1 MISIQSIKDT
11 WVTIFSD
18 YFFLNNFFSLIFC
31 NIFSDFSQIVRFLK
45 ILTFQGQVSR
55 GLD

>member
-18 YFFLNNFFSLIFC
+18 YFFLTNFFSLIFS

-55 GLD
+55 VLD